1 MRTNT
6 TMYHIC
12 NRCKHWLSKNDKVL
26 YAILYNT
33 LDDQL
38 AAASLGETPEE
49 DKKKAKGMHA
59 TQPFSWNWTA
69 HSGICIMFTPGIVK
83 EVELY

>member
-1 MRTNT
+1 MTAKQLDD
-6 TMYHIC
+6 
-12 NRCKHWLSKNDKVL
+12 RCKHWLSKNDKVL

-49 DKKKAKGMHA
+49 DKKKAKGTLRDA
-59 TQPFSWNWTA
+59 PFLVESEM
-69 HSGICIMFTPGIVK
+69 ICRIV
-83 EVELY
+83 L

>member
-1 MRTNT
+1 MALDTNIRPRKQ
-6 TMYHIC
+6 MDD
-12 NRCKHWLSKNDKVL
+12 RCKHWLSKNDKVL

-49 DKKKAKGMHA
+49 DKKKAKGTHTTHVSCRIGKDM
-59 TQPFSWNWTA
+59 QDLPFYTCQS
-69 HSGICIMFTPGIVK
+69 V
-83 EVELY
+83 